1 MELFSF
7 FPQIIFI
14 VVIAFVVAYLAW
26 KFPQRKKEK
35 EQMQK
40 EAVQLSKK
48 PSSRVSDIKPQGASS
63 DVAKKMSV
71 EKQEAGR
78 PKRKTRRIKD
88 AVENAVPVSV
98 SKKAPVKKMTKKV
111 AAPAVKPTKPAT
123 EREASLEEKKQ
134 MHQNVLM
141 VIDRVADIAKKGGAA
156 LTSGSSKVSA
166 FARKQYAAFQKRKM
180 TPHEVNQEKLLD
192 FLENAALALGASDFG
207 RAERLYI
214 EAIKV
219 DPRNVRAYKGL
230 AEIYEKQE
238 NFDHALAS
246 LEQVLK
252 FNPLEEGIDDKMAEL
267 RSKRVQKKMASKE
280 SKDKGA
286 KAKKSKKKK

>member
-7 FPQIIFI
+7 FPQILIL

-35 EQMQK
+35 ERMQK

-78 PKRKTRRIKD
+78 PKRKTRRIKN
-88 AVENAVPVSV
+88 AVENTVSVSV
-98 SKKAPVKKMTKKV
+98 SKKAPVKKAAKKTASTAKV
-111 AAPAVKPTKPAT
+111 VKPVT

-156 LTSGSSKVSA
+156 ITSGSSKVSA
-166 FARKQYAAFQKRKM
+166 FVRKQYASFQRRKM
-180 TPHEVNQEKLLD
+180 TPQEVNQEKLLD

-252 FNPLEEGIDDKMAEL
+252 FNPLEEGIDDKMVEL
-267 RSKRVQKKMASKE
+267 RSRRVQKKMASKE
-280 SKDKGA
+280 AKG
-286 KAKKSKKKK
+286 KTTQAKKSKKK